1 MNDRGL
7 KNNVVHSVYCPSHKQ
22 VGSRTLCWCF
32 FHRLEASRREVQ
44 VGRKEL
50 TAGGWEINKCCP
62 VYANPIRIVKKHPPL
77 NDFVDPR

>member
-7 KNNVVHSVYCPSHKQ
+7 KNNVVHSVYFPSHKQ

-32 FHRLEASRREVQ
+32 FHRLEASRREFW

-50 TAGGWEINKCCP
+50 IAGGWEKRRRAAGILINATLFTP
-62 VYANPIRIVKKHPPL
+62 TL
-77 NDFVDPR
+77 STQ

>member
-7 KNNVVHSVYCPSHKQ
+7 NNNVVHSVYCPSHKQ

-32 FHRLEASRREVQ
+32 LHRLEASRREVW

-50 TAGGWEINKCCP
+50 TAGSWEKRRRAARRLINAALFMP
-62 VYANPIRIVKKHPPL
+62 TLSAQ
-77 NDFVDPR
+77 